1 MVVQTWLQKR
11 KKKKKK
17 RKKKKRK
24 KEKRKITY
32 EFLCNK
38 SIIRI
43 RSYDL
48 IKKDHDVVELSRRS
62 HTFLRFDPAAK

>member
-11 KKKKKK
+11 KKKKEKRKK
-17 RKKKKRK
+17 RKKK
-24 KEKRKITY
+24 ITY
-32 EFLCNK
+32 KFVCNQ

-48 IKKDHDVVELSRRS
+48 VKKDHDVVELSR
-62 HTFLRFDPAAK
+62 H